1 MADHDEDNFEKG
13 DSGASH
19 TYPSQAG
26 SLKKGGFALLKG
38 FPCKIA
44 EITTSKAGKHGHA
57 KASIVGMD
65 IFTNKKYED
74 CCPTSHNMEV
84 PNVVK
89 NEMSLIDVN
98 PDGFMTLMGDDGST
112 KEDLKLPADPEVNIY
127 IQYLA

>member
-13 DSGASH
+13 DSGASY

-38 FPCKIA
+38 FPCKIS

-57 KASIVGMD
+57 KASIVGND
-65 IFTNKKYED
+65 IFTDKKYED

-89 NEMSLIDVN
+89 TE
-98 PDGFMTLMGDDGST
+98 
-112 KEDLKLPADPEVNIY
+112 
-127 IQYLA
+127 